1 MEKPMIKEALPSV
14 ESPGVDEDASGVFRV
29 LEAFSD
35 LPKTYEPSQ
44 EALNRLVASFD
55 LEPEEYAPILEQTS
69 AKLKELDTKEACI
82 VSETQTNLL
91 ATIRAWAHKHRMAAT
106 LLIAGALHAPIIF
119 KTTGLAESV
128 QNILQTAK
136 KWEMPNMVIKPQ
148 TEAEKQDVVNRIH
161 ERGSRVDH
169 QKIQAYKKSQL
180 EKLESGEAIKLND
193 TFLKLEELNGEDP
206 EKVKLAEQKKQAMIE
221 KFSQKMGEDFT
232 DEFIRSVVTDM
243 FGADTNYEW
252 GQGSA
257 TEYFITGKRNCVS
270 IARAEQMVFEALIDR
285 LPMENR
291 AKYQLGTA
299 FEKQHEIA
307 VLKILKQDGTIS
319 RTYFLQPP
327 VDTLFGTADRPGSP
341 TVNLA
346 TMQRAMVSEK
356 PAKISSNAK
365 LGDIPPSPDIEVL
378 TNQPASLNIEI
389 QGDLRGSDYIEQIVE
404 EREIEIQWKEP
415 STTDEI
421 PDLEIIKNND
431 VEKAKQKIED
441 AYKFIEANKPE
452 CKNVNDCLSE
462 EEIDRAIPYTSIDL
476 SFVDWN
482 NLEPDQVQEIFSRLL
497 MVRVA
502 PDPDTI
508 NLGDINKL
516 HITAIAYIPKLKFSE
531 ITVELKN
538 DESGNL
544 SMKNIYDL
552 INMYK
557 LYEKGGINI
566 AEAFPR
572 IHILLDEGM
581 SHHSLNDLL
590 RSLPAGQFIFDL
602 KNTSTR
608 SFASTD
614 TVEAIVGSK
623 AKVLYL
629 EGVDLTDE
637 GLEMI
642 INNPNKTYHFG
653 LTLYLENLVRRP
665 EIINLPHIKPWIDRI
680 VVGSQIEETINSLPP
695 EKRASIVPKLEQ
707 LERESIDKFFFA
719 HN

>member
-1 MEKPMIKEALPSV
+1 MIKKALPSV
-14 ESPGVDEDASGVFRV
+14 ESPRMDEDASGVFRV

-35 LPKTYEPSQ
+35 LPKTHEPSQ
-44 EALNRLVASFD
+44 EALGRLVASFD
-55 LEPEEYAPILEQTS
+55 LEPKEYAPILEQTS
-69 AKLKELDTKEACI
+69 AKLKELDRKKARIVTEA
-82 VSETQTNLL
+82 QTNLL
-91 ATIRAWAHKHRMAAT
+91 ATIRVWAHKHRMAVT
-106 LLIAGALHAPIIF
+106 LLAAGALHAPIIF

-180 EKLESGEAIKLND
+180 EKLESGEAVKLND

-285 LPMENR
+285 LPKEKR
-291 AKYQLGTA
+291 SKYQLGTA
-299 FEKQHEIA
+299 LEKQHEIA

-341 TVNLA
+341 TVDLA

-365 LGDIPPSPDIEVL
+365 PGDIPSSPDIEVL
-378 TNQPASLNIEI
+378 TNQPVSLNIEI

-421 PDLEIIKNND
+421 PDLEIIKNDD
-431 VEKAKQKIED
+431 VNKAKQKIQD
-441 AYKFIEANKPE
+441 VYKFIADNEPLCSDATNCP
-452 CKNVNDCLSE
+452 SE
-462 EEIDRAIPYTSIDL
+462 EEIKKSIPFTRIDL

-482 NLEPDQVQEIFSRLL
+482 NLEPEQVQEIFTELNR
-497 MVRVA
+497 VREMPA
-502 PDPDTI
+502 PDTVDF
-508 NLGDINKL
+508 GDIENLTPKAIEELASLYYPEIMISIKAKEGKVYNLEKYFLLLSHYSKAQQKGIDISKQMPLL
-516 HITAIAYIPKLKFSE
+516 H
-531 ITVELKN
+531 VQ
-538 DESGNL
+538 
-544 SMKNIYDL
+544 
-552 INMYK
+552 
-557 LYEKGGINI
+557 
-566 AEAFPR
+566 
-572 IHILLDEGM
+572 LDE
-581 SHHSLNDLL
+581 NADVDLYTAL
-590 RSLPAGQFIFDL
+590 LEKAPAGGFALSQ
-602 KNTSTR
+602 KNTIAR
-608 SFASTD
+608 PIYMDDEVMAM
-614 TVEAIVGSK
+614 VNSK
-623 AKVLYL
+623 ARDLFL
-629 EGVDLTDE
+629 EGADLTNDD
-637 GLEMI
+637 LQKI
-642 INNPNKTYHFG
+642 INNPNKTYHLG

-665 EIINLPHIKPWIDRI
+665 EIISMPHIKPWIDRYLHDL
-680 VVGSQIEETINSLPP
+680 QIEETINSLPP
-695 EKRASIVPKLEQ
+695 DKRAAIIPVLEKI
-707 LERESIDKFFFA
+707 ERESIDKFSRA